1 MTDFSI
7 PLTPFTGKN
16 IYRQW
21 RDFGKMMGVI
31 HDISLYIHY
40 YAHYF
45 ARESGKYSVNPFPQ
59 GGMLVPHRATLRS
72 LSLVPCTWVTRDNW
86 NAVKVLFEE
95 NSAVKGPDLELATP
109 WDIARHPPHHTY
121 YACAMYE
128 SSEKYI
134 FRNQSG
140 NRILL
145 CNVWIFHT
153 LHKGYIKTRKVMF

>member
-1 MTDFSI
+1 MKGFWQNDGCHSRY
-7 PLTPFTGKN
+7 FT
-16 IYRQW
+16 IY
-21 RDFGKMMGVI
+21 
-31 HDISLYIHY
+31 SLSCSLLCSAKWKVLH
-40 YAHYF
+40 
-45 ARESGKYSVNPFPQ
+45 PFPQ
-59 GGMLVPHRATLRS
+59 GGVLVPHRATLRS

-134 FRNQSG
+134 FRNQSE

-145 CNVWIFHT
+145 CNLWIFHISYKIPT
-153 LHKGYIKTRKVMF
+153 YSRMYPQSIRSDNDK